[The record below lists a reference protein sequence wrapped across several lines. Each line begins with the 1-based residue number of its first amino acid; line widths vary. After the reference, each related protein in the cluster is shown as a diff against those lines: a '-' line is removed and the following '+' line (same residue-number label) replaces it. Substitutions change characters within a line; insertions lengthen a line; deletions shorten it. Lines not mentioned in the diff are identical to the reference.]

1 MEDNEKRIYE
11 LGYLFMPSI
20 TEEHIPAKVQELK
33 DLIAAHKGEV
43 ISEEFPKM
51 IELAYEMIK
60 VIANKNHR
68 VTSAYFG
75 WVKFEMEPA
84 EIEALN
90 KKLMLSNDLVRFILI
105 KTVRENTYIG
115 KRIITKDATK
125 KRTTRKED
133 EVAGEDAPV
142 VNPEELDKQ
151 IDALVEEDIEVV

>member
-1 MEDNEKRIYE
+1 
-11 LGYLFMPSI
+11 MPSI